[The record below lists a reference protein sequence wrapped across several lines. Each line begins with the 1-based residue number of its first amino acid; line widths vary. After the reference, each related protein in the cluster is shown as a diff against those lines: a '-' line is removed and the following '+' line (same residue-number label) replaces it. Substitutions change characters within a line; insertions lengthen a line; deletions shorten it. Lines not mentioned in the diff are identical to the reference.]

1 MISKPDADGRY
12 PLSGREYGAL
22 KTIIAAVNSL
32 ETDEL
37 NSRCELCEN
46 ALGDLN
52 TAKYL
57 LRKTMDALLETVPV
71 KKLIAI
77 RKEMGNTFC
86 VLRTN
91 PIGDVTNRT
100 VYVDQPSMV
109 RLMERAISME
119 CFMCE
124 KSAKECER
132 CPLFRDLSACFP
144 YELVE
149 PGDTICPFAG
159 VSKLQLED

>member
-32 ETDEL
+32 ETDAL
-37 NSRCELCEN
+37 NPRCELCEN
-46 ALGDLN
+46 ALDDLN
-52 TAKYL
+52 TARSL
-57 LRKTMDALLETVPV
+57 LRKTLDALLETVPV

-77 RKEMGNTFC
+77 RKEMGCTYC
-86 VLRTN
+86 VLKTQ
-91 PIGDVTNRT
+91 PIGDVTNHT

-124 KSAKECER
+124 RSAKECQR
-132 CPLFRDLSACFP
+132 CPLFHDLSACFP
-144 YELVE
+144 YDLLE
-149 PGDTICPFAG
+149 PSDTLCPFAG